1 VSELSV
7 NPKSKSR
14 STAVFSNLTLV
25 DHPLVKHKL
34 GYLRDKN
41 TSSAEF
47 RDLVKEIS
55 RILAHEVMRDW
66 KEMKSVEIETPI
78 ARATVERITN
88 APVIVSIMRAGNG
101 MLDAVLSMIPF
112 ASTGFIGIYR
122 DKFIHS
128 TVEYYFKMPADIRGK
143 QAILC
148 DPLVATADTAVAA
161 IERLKSYEVGNIRII
176 SILISEQAVQ
186 RIAELHPDV
195 QIFSVC
201 VEREMN
207 ELGYLVPGL
216 GDAGDRLY
224 QTK

>member
-1 VSELSV
+1 MASKNLHILS
-7 NPKSKSR
+7 
-14 STAVFSNLTLV
+14 
-25 DHPLVKHKL
+25 HPLLKHKL

-41 TSSAEF
+41 TSSTEF

-55 RILAHEVMRDW
+55 RILAFEVMRDW
-66 KEMKSVEIETPI
+66 DEMKAVEIETPI
-78 ARATVERITN
+78 AKTKVDRIFN
-88 APVIVSIMRAGNG
+88 APVVVSIMRAGNG

-128 TVEYYFKMPADIRGK
+128 TVEYYFKMPADVKGRM
-143 QAILC
+143 ALLC

-161 IERLKSYEVGNIRII
+161 IDRLKSYEVGQIKILTILVSQFAVERIR
-176 SILISEQAVQ
+176 
-186 RIAELHPDV
+186 ELHPDV
-195 QIFSVC
+195 EIYTLN
-201 VEREMN
+201 VEKEMN
-207 ELGYLVPGL
+207 EQGYLVPGL

>member
-1 VSELSV
+1 MT
-7 NPKSKSR
+7 NSKS
-14 STAVFSNLTLV
+14 LTIV
-25 DHPLVKHKL
+25 DHPLLRHKL
-34 GYLRDKN
+34 GYLRDRN

-66 KEMKSVEIETPI
+66 KEMRNVDIETPI
-78 ARATVERITN
+78 AKTTVQRIAN
-88 APVIVSIMRAGNG
+88 PPVVVSIMRAGNG

-112 ASTGFIGIYR
+112 ASTGFIGVYR

-128 TVEYYFKMPADIRGK
+128 TVEYYFKMPSDIQGK

-148 DPLVATADTAVAA
+148 DPLVATADTAIAA
-161 IERLKSYEVGNIRII
+161 IERLKSYEVGNIRLLT
-176 SILISEQAVQ
+176 ILISDHAVKK
-186 RIAELHPDV
+186 IGEIHPDV
-195 QIFSVC
+195 QIFTVN
-201 VEREMN
+201 VETEMN
-207 ELGYLVPGL
+207 EQGYLVPGL

>member
-1 VSELSV
+1 MSQMSSE
-7 NPKSKSR
+7 
-14 STAVFSNLTLV
+14 NLKV
-25 DHPLVKHKL
+25 IDHPLLRHKL

-41 TSSAEF
+41 TSSPEF

-66 KEMKSVEIETPI
+66 SDMRMVDIETPI
-78 ARATVERITN
+78 AKTTVERISN
-88 APVIVSIMRAGNG
+88 APVVVSIMRAGNG

-112 ASTGFIGIYR
+112 ASTGFIGVYR

-128 TVEYYFKMPADIRGK
+128 TVEYYFKMPVDIQGK

-148 DPLVATADTAVAA
+148 DPLVATADTVIAA
-161 IERLKSYEVGNIRII
+161 IERLKSYEIGNIRIL
-176 SILISEQAVQ
+176 SILISEHAVKKNGQA
-186 RIAELHPDV
+186 HPDV
-195 QIFSVC
+195 QIFTVN
-201 VEREMN
+201 VEKEMN
-207 ELGYLVPGL
+207 EQGYLVPGL